1 MQPVM
6 ISVDPKRDCL
16 AQLRYYARGARPAL
30 HRPEPARAAHPVSR
44 AAGRA
49 DFNPRLKCLTG
60 TPDQVEVAAKA
71 YRVYFNKADQQDE
84 EDMDYVVDHSIVM
97 YLMGKDGEF
106 VDFFTQMA
114 EPDEIVAKIK
124 DHVKSKGK

>member
-1 MQPVM
+1 M
-6 ISVDPKRDCL
+6 
-16 AQLRYYARGARPAL
+16 
-30 HRPEPARAAHPVSR
+30 
-44 AAGRA
+44 
-49 DFNPRLKCLTG
+49 
-60 TPDQVEVAAKA
+60 AAKA